1 MPVSYT
7 HLDVY
12 KRQVFSRFLS
22 TNEAQTK
29 RLRER
34 GKKHIIGGRKS
45 ACRIKISAAGR
56 GGKRRKRM
64 VPQDPV
70 MLLSF
75 LNLKLRDFYGS
86 LDALCEDLDLN
97 REEILEKMKQ
107 IDYAYDEEN
116 NRFV

>member
-1 MPVSYT
+1 MSSIFT
-7 HLDVY
+7 LSEH
-12 KRQVFSRFLS
+12 KRS
-22 TNEAQTK
+22 TNKALAGK
-29 RLRER
+29 
-34 GKKHIIGGRKS
+34 GKKTYNRGTEIRLSDKNF
-45 ACRIKISAAGR
+45 CRPER
-56 GGKRRKRM
+56 RKRRKRM

-107 IDYAYDEEN
+107 IDYTYDEGRN
-116 NRFV
+116 QFV

>member
-1 MPVSYT
+1 
-7 HLDVY
+7 
-12 KRQVFSRFLS
+12 
-22 TNEAQTK
+22 
-29 RLRER
+29 
-34 GKKHIIGGRKS
+34 
-45 ACRIKISAAGR
+45 
-56 GGKRRKRM
+56 M
-64 VPQDPV
+64 VPQDSV

>member
-1 MPVSYT
+1 
-7 HLDVY
+7 
-12 KRQVFSRFLS
+12 
-22 TNEAQTK
+22 
-29 RLRER
+29 
-34 GKKHIIGGRKS
+34 
-45 ACRIKISAAGR
+45 
-56 GGKRRKRM
+56 M

-75 LNLKLRDFYGS
+75 LNLELRDFYGS

-107 IDYAYDEEN
+107 INYTYDEEN